1 MKTLEIQRKNTS
13 YIPSL
18 KGQLEIKSF
27 KNANELTK
35 YFMNEFAD
43 HYDLSPSWW
52 ETEAKKWFDK
62 DSVFSD
68 DDTIYYFGNHFTI
81 KLAK

>member
-1 MKTLEIQRKNTS
+1 MKTLKIQRKYTS

-27 KNANELTK
+27 KNANELTE